1 MAHLPLGLIHKRG
14 FVSPK
19 PCLCRSTLASFL
31 TGDCLSNWGC
41 FKLGGVLEPRKEG
54 RPLQPKHEPQRGKV
68 AKVTSHFKLSPE
80 TTATRLSMLSTKCRA
95 TSCAGAKILV
105 STRCPEAPRTSTL
118 ALGFA
123 PPAVSTAGELC
134 PIHVSS
140 LAQVEYCLH
149 CYNCQHMQR
158 SIHPNLGSGHCMRS
172 GPKDALSGLAS
183 GLGALVTSG
192 PSFARSPPKGGWQA
206 TKHAPHVVDIS

>member
-1 MAHLPLGLIHKRG
+1 M
-14 FVSPK
+14 SPK

-95 TSCAGAKILV
+95 TSCTGAKILV
-105 STRCPEAPRTSTL
+105 STRCPEAPKTSTL

-134 PIHVSS
+134 PFIFQVCIAYTATTVNICNVLYIQTWVVLTACGPGRRMPS
-140 LAQVEYCLH
+140 LRARL
-149 CYNCQHMQR
+149 R
-158 SIHPNLGSGHCMRS
+158 ARRLGHPS
-172 GPKDALSGLAS
+172 P
-183 GLGALVTSG
+183 
-192 PSFARSPPKGGWQA
+192 RSPPKGGWQA
-206 TKHAPHVVDIS
+206 TKHEPHVVDIS